1 MIATFN
7 LFALITQVIAIVVFL
22 YPFGTDA
29 FMVHRIPPN
38 KWFISGDGRNLQQRR
53 YSEKLHVSVLGDDK
67 DEGESLESVEQ
78 ELIRCLRSFNPFDK
92 FKIPLLRERKEQE
105 KERKEQEKE
114 QEKERKQQEKER
126 KEQEK
131 ERKEQEKEQ
140 AKLERKLINYSI
152 GGDNPDSES
161 NSMYITRN
169 IFEQWVIDNKH
180 LYKLC
185 NWRKIISFEEI
196 EDEGDYVLV
205 KKSFGK
211 NFEFFAETEANVQT
225 RDCVAAIRSGQVLIP
240 PFNEE
245 GIIVEIDFTISFKK
259 QLYTSW
265 NINSPIKPDA
275 IMIHGS
281 KWLILECKHN
291 FDNALLK
298 EFGKKCD
305 FIKEYAEEKWVH
317 KNYPVPTDIVRV
329 ACSVGDFN
337 DDSTINISSEM
348 IKIVRDG
355 QSYKILDKGDLTR
368 G

>member
-1 MIATFN
+1 MISIINPVMIATFN
-7 LFALITQVIAIVVFL
+7 LFALITQVIVVFL
-22 YPFGTDA
+22 FYPFGTDA

-92 FKIPLLRERKEQE
+92 FKIPLLRERKQ
-105 KERKEQEKE
+105 
-114 QEKERKQQEKER
+114 
-126 KEQEK
+126 QEK

-140 AKLERKLINYSI
+140 AKLERKLVNYSI

-298 EFGKKCD
+298 EFDKKCD

-337 DDSTINISSEM
+337 DDSAINISSEM